1 MTYWQHGCCCPQ
13 FPIPADAAIRDSYEP
28 YWYVV
33 GFAFLKHDV
42 QLLRKAQIRFIQ
54 KRQGEALPASSAR
67 APDPVNVVEGGILAI
82 WHVIVDDI
90 STAWA
95 VETARH

>member
-1 MTYWQHGCCCPQ
+1 M
-13 FPIPADAAIRDSYEP
+13 
-28 YWYVV
+28 V

-82 WHVIVDDI
+82 
-90 STAWA
+90 
-95 VETARH
+95 